1 MSKIT
6 KRKHTIREATS
17 TEHCVPAENQMVV
30 KLLEGRGNNL
40 HCVESADGATFLVSM
55 PTKFR
60 KNIWIKRGDFLLIDI
75 LPDNGKVR
83 GEIATIID
91 SKFVKFLK
99 NSDCWPK
106 AFDNENV
113 LSDSPNNRPTFEESS
128 DSSDSSESS

>member
-40 HCVESADGATFLVSM
+40 HC
-55 PTKFR
+55 
-60 KNIWIKRGDFLLIDI
+60 DFLLIDI